1 MCTKNLLIKKM
12 NVKTKKLGLLGTVI
26 VITLCEG
33 QFREALGDTPTRQ
46 NNLAEKNEGGVK
58 ASPAVTEY
66 VRLTDYAEHK
76 EGEDWAPALKEAF
89 RDSLFV
95 QVPQGRY
102 QCSQVKLSSGS
113 TLQGEG
119 SETVFIPLDSKLF
132 DIAGKAGV
140 ETKIA
145 ADIVDFSDTILL
157 ESDGGLT
164 VGDEI
169 MIRGQRNSML
179 REGTAGLN
187 YSINWVLGRTRKSSC
202 FFGEMDVVESVAGG
216 RIVTRNKRLFPDYFK
231 DASREPEGIGKGF
244 LLREATTV
252 SKLSMAKNVVLRN
265 FSIEG
270 TSKCSMPIRL
280 SYCKDCLIEDITFT
294 TSVESY
300 EADGDP
306 ELSLVYGIYA
316 WNTTIRNFK
325 ARLSSELLAILD
337 AKEKVYAN
345 FSNYNLFKMISSTGS
360 GFENCEAN
368 GGTHAFNITRSAS
381 VAGGGGIP
389 SVNCFI
395 RNCIASNCIWS
406 GVKVQQGCYNTDLSG
421 NTVTTSGQ
429 GIITGGR
436 NTLIAGNKVDTH
448 LPHSSDYYYTHIA
461 RGGTIGIGMIEGYS
475 CGSIARNNTVNGFH
489 SGIVVVD
496 GYEDKNCFEEGDI
509 LIENNTVT
517 ECLRGF
523 SLYKNPHCMSLGR
536 NDLKIKVVNN
546 SFSRANERAANV
558 DSTGAYLPDRTAGVE
573 ISANTFRNFGDGV
586 WMGGFVDFISIDG
599 NLFEGCG
606 IGMTMEGV
614 PSTSGGE
621 LAHIKETGNTFIR
634 TERRS
639 QGLAQEHV
647 RAF

>member
-1 MCTKNLLIKKM
+1 MKKLLIKKM
-12 NVKTKKLGLLGTVI
+12 NVKTKKLGLFGAMII
-26 VITLCEG
+26 VTLCEG
-33 QFREALGDTPTRQ
+33 QLREALGDTPARQ
-46 NNLAEKNEGGVK
+46 SNIAEKNEGGVK
-58 ASPAVTEY
+58 APPAVAEY

-76 EGEDWAPALKEAF
+76 EGEDWAPAFEKAF

-95 QVPQGRY
+95 QVSQGRY
-102 QCSQVKLSSGS
+102 QCSQVKLSSGA

-119 SETVFIPLDSKLF
+119 SKTVFIPLDSKLF

-157 ESDGGLT
+157 ESDGGLA

-179 REGTAGLN
+179 REGTAGVN
-187 YSINWVLGRTRKSSC
+187 YSVNWVLGRTRKSSC

-300 EADGDP
+300 EKDGDP

-316 WNTTIRNFK
+316 WNTTVRNFK
-325 ARLSSELLAILD
+325 ATLSPELLAILE
-337 AKEKVYAN
+337 AKEKTYAN
-345 FSNYNLFKMISSTGS
+345 FSNYNLFKIISSTGS

-389 SVNCFI
+389 SVDCFI
-395 RNCIASNCIWS
+395 RDCVASNCIWS
-406 GVKVQQGCYNTDLSG
+406 GVKVQQGCHNTDLSG
-421 NTVTTSGQ
+421 NTVTASGQ

-436 NTLIAGNKVDTH
+436 NTLISNNKVGTH
-448 LPHSSDYYYTHIA
+448 MPHSADYYYTHIA

-475 CGSIARNNTVNGFH
+475 CGSIARNNTVNGFR
-489 SGIVVVD
+489 SGIAVVD

-517 ECLRGF
+517 GCLRGF
-523 SLYKNPHCMSLGR
+523 SLYKNPHCASLGR
-536 NDLKIKVVNN
+536 PDLRIKILNN
-546 SFSRANERAANV
+546 TFSRADGRTAN
-558 DSTGAYLPDRTAGVE
+558 DDGAGVYLPDRTAGVE
-573 ISANTFRNFGDGV
+573 ISSNTFSNFGHGV
-586 WMGGFVDFISIDG
+586 WMGGFVDFINIGG
-599 NLFEGCG
+599 NRFEDCG
-606 IGMTMEGV
+606 AGVTLEGV
-614 PSTSGGE
+614 SSNPGGDV
-621 LAHIKETGNTFIR
+621 AHVKETGNTFTR
-634 TERRS
+634 TGTRS